1 MENYPLIAEHGLIGD
16 LQTAALVTTDG
27 SVDWMCLPRF
37 DSPSVFGSLLDKD
50 SGGEFRISPAT
61 GDYTSKQLYIPDTAV
76 LITRFLTEAGVGEIT
91 DFMVPLP
98 GRPAT
103 RNHQLVRMVRCV
115 RGAMDFDVVLKPRPG
130 YGLTSSRRS

>member
-1 MENYPLIAEHGLIGD
+1 MEKYPLIAEHGLIGD

-76 LITRFLTEAGVGEIT
+76 LITRFLTE
-91 DFMVPLP
+91 D
-98 GRPAT
+98 
-103 RNHQLVRMVRCV
+103 
-115 RGAMDFDVVLKPRPG
+115 
-130 YGLTSSRRS
+130 